1 MPCKCRLF
9 YFYFSAVKESRVLYV
24 GVLLQKMFD
33 VGPSSGRVFVSG
45 PLNWDYVAI
54 AYFKV
59 EANNTQASYQVH
71 KTDTSMF
78 T

>member
-1 MPCKCRLF
+1 
-9 YFYFSAVKESRVLYV
+9 
-24 GVLLQKMFD
+24 MFD